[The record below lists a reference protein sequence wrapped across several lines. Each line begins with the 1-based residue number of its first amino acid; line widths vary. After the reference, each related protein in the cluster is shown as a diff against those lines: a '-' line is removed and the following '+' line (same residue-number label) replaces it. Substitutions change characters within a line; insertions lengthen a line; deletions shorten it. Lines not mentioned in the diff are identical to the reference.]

1 MNERS
6 RFAIEV
12 GLAVMLTCLAVCA
25 LAMSLATEP
34 KAVNIPSTVPN
45 KPSSGAMVAMS
56 EAD

>member
-25 LAMSLATEP
+25 
-34 KAVNIPSTVPN
+34 
-45 KPSSGAMVAMS
+45 GDVAGKERGKRKS
-56 EAD
+56 

>member
-25 LAMSLATEP
+25 LAMSLAKKEEEEKEET
-34 KAVNIPSTVPN
+34 
-45 KPSSGAMVAMS
+45 SGEEQA
-56 EAD
+56 

>member
-25 LAMSLATEP
+25 LAMSLAKKVE
-34 KAVNIPSTVPN
+34 KGNHD
-45 KPSSGAMVAMS
+45 KR
-56 EAD
+56 